1 MKRQWPTFLRTGAL
15 VLAMLMSDPGS
26 ASLTAQQLTDVGVKP
41 PADAR
46 LPLDARLTGLDGRT
60 TSFGDAIRGR
70 PAGVVFADYDCPQL
84 CSPIL
89 ALAGIALGKSGL
101 EAGTDYRLVVIG
113 FNPKATGAD
122 GERMVDGQIG
132 FSSPVGSGDDRGP
145 CERGRRDASHI
156 CGRIPLRL
164 GSRSRALR
172 PSGGFARCVRR
183 RPAFPRALRPRYHW
197 DRRPARVGRGRQ
209 GDDRRAHGSTAAHLL
224 RLQRLGRF
232 LCGPYPHRPRSS
244 RRHNSHRRRAGLL
257 TLARAS
263 ARSGH
268 ESGLYPSPL
277 RIDSRPADVRALLR
291 AGRRLASDRWPRSC
305 PHRLL
310 PKPLP
315 PISTPFNLKTAVEVL
330 RPIGM
335 RALSG
340 A

>member
-26 ASLTAQQLTDVGVKP
+26 PTLTAQQLTDVGVKP

-60 TSFGDAIRGR
+60 TSFGDAIGGR

-101 EAGTDYRLVVIG
+101 EARTDYPSALIRRL
-113 FNPKATGAD
+113 PAPM

-132 FSSPVGSGDDRGP
+132 FSSPVGRATTAVLRARSS
-145 CERGRRDASHI
+145 RRASHRRSDSI
-156 CGRIPLRL
+156 TSTIP
-164 GSRSRALR
+164 SWALR
-172 PSGGFARCVRR
+172 ASGGFARCVHR

-224 RLQRLGRF
+224 RHQRLGRL
-232 LCGPYPHRPRSS
+232 LCGPYAHRPRSS
-244 RRHNSHRRRAGLL
+244 RRRNSHRRRAGPL

-263 ARSGH
+263 AR
-268 ESGLYPSPL
+268 
-277 RIDSRPADVRALLR
+277 RQA
-291 AGRRLASDRWPRSC
+291 
-305 PHRLL
+305 
-310 PKPLP
+310 
-315 PISTPFNLKTAVEVL
+315 
-330 RPIGM
+330 
-335 RALSG
+335 
-340 A
+340 